1 MAEFL
6 FEIGLEEVP
15 ARMIAGAQAELER
28 RVVAMLERERLVAAG
43 VGSKSFSTPRRLAV
57 WVADVAAKQK
67 DVAEEL
73 VGPAVKIAY
82 KDGAPT
88 AAAMAFARKAGVDV
102 AALKTVTT
110 AKGEYLAATSVK
122 AGREAAE
129 MIAEELPKELAGI
142 YWAKNMTWRPGRPER
157 FVRPVR
163 WLLALLGEVVVP
175 VEFGGKTAGRV
186 TRGHRVLAGDEA
198 IPIGFPD
205 EYEQTLLKA
214 NVVADVA
221 ARRLVVRKALDKA
234 TRAAGAGLRWREDEA
249 LLDTVTHLT
258 EWPTVVLG
266 SFEPE
271 YLHLPEE
278 VLVTVMRDHQKYFA
292 VEDEAG
298 KLAPH
303 FLAVLNTKADAAG
316 EAVIRHGNERV
327 LRARFNDARFFWE
340 FDQRVPLKDRVAGLA
355 NLAFQNK
362 LGSQGRYSAKV
373 RRLGKLTHA
382 LVHIPETP
390 LQSIPVI
397 PGIDDSVLAR
407 AVLLS
412 KCDLTTELVKEFTEL
427 QGQIGGLYAEFQGE
441 SSATRKA
448 IYDQYRPAFS
458 GDKIPST
465 LEGEV
470 LAIADRADTVAGMFA
485 VGLEPTGSKDPLA
498 LRRAANG
505 IVQIL
510 AESPVPLN
518 LSLSF
523 IAKRACL
530 EYGQSI
536 GVWTAAEEQEEAG
549 SVTEKHGIARKSIPL
564 DQITLS
570 EKVRSFFAER
580 LEFYL
585 REAKG
590 QAYDVVKAVLA
601 AGANDV
607 RDAVARAE
615 AVTAVR
621 GSEDFAAVSAA
632 FKRMKNILA
641 QAAERNYEIL
651 SFDSELA
658 FDTQYEREFWTA
670 VQTAGAGFKADCD
683 AHQYGTA
690 LHKLARLRTP
700 IDNYFVD
707 TMVMVDETRVR
718 ANRLSMLRYL
728 ATTFTRIADFSE
740 IVTAG

>member
-15 ARMIAGAQAELER
+15 ARMIAGAQAELEK

-43 VGSKSFSTPRRLAV
+43 AGSKSFSTPRRLAV
-57 WVADVAAKQK
+57 WVADVAEKQK
-67 DVAEEL
+67 DVAEDL

-88 AAAMAFARKAGVDV
+88 AAALAFARKAGVEV

-110 AKGEYLAATSVK
+110 AKGEYIAATKVK

-129 MIAEELPKELAGI
+129 VIAEELPKELAGI
-142 YWAKNMTWRPGRPER
+142 YWAKNMTWRPGKPER

-163 WLLALLGEVVVP
+163 WLMALLGEVVVP
-175 VEFGGKTAGRV
+175 VEFGGKTAGKV

-205 EYEQTLLKA
+205 EYEQTLLNA
-214 NVVADVA
+214 HVVADVEK
-221 ARRLVVRKALDKA
+221 RRLVVRKALDKA
-234 TRAAGAGLRWREDEA
+234 TRAAGTGLRWREDEA

-271 YLHLPEE
+271 YLALPEE

-292 VEDEAG
+292 VEDAAG

-340 FDQRVPLKDRVAGLA
+340 FDQRVPLVERVKLLEKVTFQKDLGSYAAKTERVCKLAASLAGLMA
-355 NLAFQNK
+355 ARGSKLDGAALETAARLAK
-362 LGSQGRYSAKV
+362 
-373 RRLGKLTHA
+373 T
-382 LVHIPETP
+382 
-390 LQSIPVI
+390 
-397 PGIDDSVLAR
+397 
-407 AVLLS
+407 
-412 KCDLTTELVKEFTEL
+412 DLTTELVKEFTEL
-427 QGQIGGLYAEFQGE
+427 QGQVGGLYARAQGF
-441 SSATRKA
+441 SAAVGDA
-448 IYDQYRPAFS
+448 IYDQYLPKSMEDAVPR
-458 GDKIPST
+458 T
-465 LEGEV
+465 VEGAL
-470 LAIADRADTVAGMFA
+470 LAIADKADTIVGMFGL
-485 VGLEPTGSKDPLA
+485 GLEPTGSKDPFA

-505 IVQIL
+505 IVKIL
-510 AESPVPLN
+510 AEAEPA
-518 LSLSF
+518 LSLM
-523 IAKRACL
+523 L
-530 EYGQSI
+530 GD
-536 GVWTAAEEQEEAG
+536 VVDAASPDE
-549 SVTEKHGIARKSIPL
+549 T
-564 DQITLS
+564 
-570 EKVRSFFAER
+570 VRRRVEIFFAER

-601 AGANDV
+601 VGANNV

-641 QAAERNYEIL
+641 QAEEKGIAVGGNVEAGLLREPSERALAERSATVAEQVKLL
-651 SFDSELA
+651 SAEKDYRAALESVATLRGPVDAFFD
-658 FDTQYEREFWTA
+658 A
-670 VQTAGAGFKADCD
+670 V
-683 AHQYGTA
+683 
-690 LHKLARLRTP
+690 
-700 IDNYFVD
+700 
-707 TMVMVDETRVR
+707 MVMAPEPEIR
-718 ANRLSMLRYL
+718 ANRLALLCRVLKDFSG
-728 ATTFTRIADFSE
+728 IADFSE